1 MAQRSGLG
9 RVGICF
15 GFILLP
21 AIAQQNILRF
31 VDPLIGTFNG
41 GVQDLDY
48 SLGHGVTDLG

>member
-41 GVQDLDY
+41 GEQDFIC
-48 SLGHGVTDLG
+48 SI